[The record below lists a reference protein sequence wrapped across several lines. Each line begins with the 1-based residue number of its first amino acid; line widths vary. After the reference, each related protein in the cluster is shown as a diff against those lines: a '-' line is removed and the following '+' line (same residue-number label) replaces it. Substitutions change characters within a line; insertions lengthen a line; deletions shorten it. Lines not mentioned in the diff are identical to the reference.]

1 MRILRATDYE
11 KMSRIAADQIT
22 ALIKC
27 KPSCVLGLATG
38 ATPVGMYKEL
48 IKDYDSDVIDFSKV
62 ISINLDEYKGLAPD
76 HPQSYRYFM
85 NHNLFDHVNI
95 KRENTYVP
103 DGLYSDASIACKQY
117 DAVISKYGPIDL
129 QVLGIGHDGHI
140 GFNEPAD
147 QFTPDTHCVSLTE
160 MTIAANKRFFSS
172 EEEVP
177 REAYTMGIRPII
189 QARTVLLLASG
200 KDKAEILKRALYGPV
215 TPYVPASILQLHQN
229 LVVVGDEEAL
239 GTIK

>member
-1 MRILRATDYE
+1 MRILEATDYE

-27 KPSCVLGLATG
+27 KPTCVLGLATG
-38 ATPVGMYKEL
+38 STPTGMYKEL
-48 IKDYDSDVIDFSKV
+48 IRDYTNDVIDFSRV

-85 NHNLFDHVNI
+85 NQNLFNHVNI
-95 KRENTYVP
+95 KKENTYVP
-103 DGLYSDASIACKQY
+103 DGLCPDAVAACRQY
-117 DAVISKYGPIDL
+117 DSVISKYGPIDL

-147 QFTPDTHCVSLTE
+147 QYTPDTHCVSLTR

-172 EEEVP
+172 ENDVP
-177 REAYTMGIRPII
+177 RQAYTMGIRPII
-189 QARTVLLLASG
+189 QARTILLLASG
-200 KDKAEILKRALYGPV
+200 IEKAEILKKALSGPI
-215 TPYVPASILQLHQN
+215 TPQVPASILQLHQN
-229 LVVVGDEEAL
+229 LIVVGDKEAL
-239 GTIK
+239 EKIK